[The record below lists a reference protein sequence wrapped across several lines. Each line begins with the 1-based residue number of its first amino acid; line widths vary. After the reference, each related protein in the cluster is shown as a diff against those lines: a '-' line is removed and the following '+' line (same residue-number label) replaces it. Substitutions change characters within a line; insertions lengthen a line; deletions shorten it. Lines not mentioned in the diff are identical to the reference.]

1 MNFSSFFLIAASVL
15 AVAPVQQKT
24 VAKGLSKGVWPW
36 GFNTP
41 EGQAKAMEGG
51 NNPNVP
57 IPHMTGPLWNGQFPW
72 MTGCA
77 AEKPSCNV
85 GL

>member
-1 MNFSSFFLIAASVL
+1 MNFSSFFLLAASVL

-24 VAKGLSKGVWPW
+24 LSKGLSKGAWPW

-41 EGQAKAMEGG
+41 EGQAKAMDGA
-51 NNPNVP
+51 NPNIP
-57 IPHMTGPLWNGQFPW
+57 IPMTGPLWNGQFPW

-77 AEKPSCNV
+77 ASEPCC
-85 GL
+85 